1 MIDLQTSGSGEK
13 LGWELRCLVV
23 GWQAVEFMIKD
34 IMIIAGSAS
43 TEVDLF
49 KAFSSTEEF
58 CKVSRESLTGGL
70 GRSDSLQ
77 EQASYRKRSLKV
89 DRKRRA
95 PKMKEKTKKQIIAET
110 TEQRNKETKKERK
123 KETS

>member
-1 MIDLQTSGSGEK
+1 MQTSGAGEK

-34 IMIIAGSAS
+34 ILIIAESAS
-43 TEVDLF
+43 DEVDLF

-58 CKVSRESLTGGL
+58 CKVSMVPDSPMPLTGGL

-77 EQASYRKRSLKV
+77 E
-89 DRKRRA
+89 
-95 PKMKEKTKKQIIAET
+95 
-110 TEQRNKETKKERK
+110 
-123 KETS
+123 